1 MTSSSKSRDQAQTRK
16 PKTAASTRI
25 PTTTS
30 KQATAQRSPRTDT
43 LLIPLILAGVSFLV
57 FLVTRAG
64 FHTFDGIAYV
74 RDMGKPLSA
83 LVLPH
88 HLIYEPT
95 VLGFY
100 RVWQALGWT
109 GEADAPAQM
118 LSSLAGAGGL
128 AIFYKLAWEWTRS
141 RLPSLIATLML
152 ALTYGYWFY
161 SVEVDIYLPP
171 LFFLL
176 LAAWLLSK
184 FVQDGQSS
192 PNRRIY
198 AIGLAHAIAILIHQ
212 AALFIV
218 PAFALGLWLTPGD
231 RRERLLRIARYGL
244 ALAGVVIPSYIFA
257 GAVVAGQNTPEAFLK
272 WVNSYGNLGTWGA
285 LTAETPAN
293 TLSGLSASVSAEYWT
308 GRVLIVALFAA
319 AVWFARASIRKGGPF
334 AWTLWAWTAT
344 YMAFFAWWQ
353 PEVLKFWVL
362 VLPAPL
368 LLLVMG
374 VEWGQLTRPLRLAS
388 LSASALVLAALFLTN
403 APQIWAKRDPLSD
416 PARRVSDTLS
426 HLTRQEDLIVLQASG
441 AEHYLPFYYN
451 RINIISTRELWYLL
465 GGAPGRLAAI
475 ANIKQR
481 AWHALAKG
489 ESVWIE
495 DRVVIPGSQA
505 GDHYVFN
512 EGEVKNL
519 LDLYGEPAAAEQILV
534 GPEMFYKL
542 SPASTFSKRDDWQ
555 FIENQAGWSAVNT
568 SGETLDSKG
577 WCFAPLNDPNLYG
590 PPMRADAA
598 IYRRLE
604 ISVSSGIKGSAQLF
618 FRDSP
623 QVPYSEDKSFQLD
636 IVSGEQTYVV
646 TLADSLAWSGT
657 IAGLRLDPVEQ
668 GIPSSPEN
676 RVCIKEIKLLP

>member
-1 MTSSSKSRDQAQTRK
+1 MTNSSKSRDQVHTRRR
-16 PKTAASTRI
+16 KTAASTRI
-25 PTTTS
+25 PKTPS
-30 KQATAQRSPRTDT
+30 RQATSQRSQRTDT
-43 LLIPLILAGVSFLV
+43 LLIPLALAGVSFLV

-128 AIFYKLAWEWTRS
+128 AIFYKLSWEWSLS
-141 RLPSLIATLML
+141 RVAALIANLML

-176 LAAWLLSK
+176 VAVWLLTK
-184 FVQDGQSS
+184 VVKGGKSS
-192 PNRRIY
+192 PTWRVY

-212 AALFIV
+212 ATLFIV
-218 PAFALGLWLTPGD
+218 PAFALGLWLMPGEG
-231 RRERLLRIARYGL
+231 RTRLLRLVRYAL
-244 ALAGVVIPSYIFA
+244 ALAGVVIPAYIFA

-285 LTAETPAN
+285 LTSDTPAN
-293 TLSGLSASVSAEYWT
+293 TLSGLSAAVSAEYWT
-308 GRVLIVALFAA
+308 GRGLIFALFAA
-319 AVWFARASIRKGGPF
+319 ALTLAKASIRKGGPF
-334 AWTLWAWTAT
+334 AWTLWAWTGIYLT
-344 YMAFFAWWQ
+344 FFAWWQ

-362 VLPAPL
+362 VLPVPL
-368 LLLVMG
+368 LLLVMS
-374 VEWGQLTRPLRLAS
+374 VEWERLARPMRLAS
-388 LSASALVLAALFLTN
+388 LFTSGLVLTALFVTN

-416 PARRVSDTLS
+416 PVRRVSDALS
-426 HLTRQEDLIVLQASG
+426 HLTGQEDLIVLQAGG

-451 RINIISTRELWYLL
+451 RINVMSTRELWYLL
-465 GGAPGRLAAI
+465 GGVPGRDSAI

-489 ESVWIE
+489 ANVWIE
-495 DRVVIPGSQA
+495 DRVVTAGSQA

-512 EGEVKNL
+512 EEEVKNL
-519 LDLYGEPAAAEQILV
+519 LDLYGEPAVTEQVAA
-534 GPEMFYKL
+534 GPETFYRL
-542 SPASTFSKRDDWQ
+542 SPSSIYSKRANWR
-555 FIENQAGWSAVNT
+555 FESNQEGWSGVNIA
-568 SGETLDSKG
+568 GETFDSRG

-590 PPMRADAA
+590 PPLRTDANA
-598 IYRRLE
+598 YKRLE
-604 ISVSSGIKGSAQLF
+604 ISMSSGIKGSAQLF
-618 FRDSP
+618 YRDSP
-623 QVPYSEDKSFQLD
+623 QVPYSEDKSFQFNT
-636 IVSGEQTYVV
+636 VPGEQTYVV
-646 TLADSLAWSGT
+646 SLANSPSWSGT
-657 IAGLRLDPVEQ
+657 IAGLRLDPLEQ
-668 GIPSSPEN
+668 GIPTSPEN
-676 RVCIKEIKLLP
+676 QACIREIKLLP